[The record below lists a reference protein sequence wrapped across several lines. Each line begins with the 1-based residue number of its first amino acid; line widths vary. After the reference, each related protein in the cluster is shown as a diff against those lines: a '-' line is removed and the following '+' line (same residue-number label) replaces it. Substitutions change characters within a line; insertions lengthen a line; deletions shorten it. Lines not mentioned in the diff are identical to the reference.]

1 MTAVLIVGDT
11 LSARLIA
18 EMLTGEGVAVSVVS
32 SQPAVLTGY
41 DVLLINLNDQ
51 PTALSLATAA
61 RAASAT
67 TRIVGWFPTALSS
80 NPALIAATNNRAT
93 RPDFITVA
101 NAIKQGHL

>member
-1 MTAVLIVGDT
+1 MTSGLIVGDT

-18 EMLTGEGVAVSVVS
+18 EMLTGEGIAVSVAR

-41 DVLLINLNDQ
+41 DVLLINLNNQ
-51 PTALSLATAA
+51 PAALALANAA
-61 RAASAT
+61 RAASAV

-80 NPALIAATNNRAT
+80 NAPLIAATNNRAT
-93 RPDFITVA
+93 RPDFMTVA